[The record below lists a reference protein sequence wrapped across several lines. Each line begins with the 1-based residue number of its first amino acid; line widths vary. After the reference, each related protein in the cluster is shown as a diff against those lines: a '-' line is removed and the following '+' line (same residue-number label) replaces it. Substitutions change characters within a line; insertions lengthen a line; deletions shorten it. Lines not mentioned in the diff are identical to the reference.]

1 MKAIRIHEYGGPEVL
16 RYEDAPDPILG
27 DDDVLVR
34 VHATSVNPVDW
45 KVRKGL
51 AKDSLK
57 YELPMIPGWDL
68 SGVVLA
74 TGARVTRFLTKGEDV
89 YGRPDIKRNGAYAEL
104 IAVRATELAK
114 KPESI
119 DHVQAASVP
128 LTALTAWQ
136 ALFDAPPG
144 FQGARLQPGQTVLV
158 HAASGGVGSFATQL
172 AKQHGARVIGTC
184 STANVE
190 FVRSLGADEVVD
202 YTKTRFEDAVHDAD
216 VVLDLVGGDTAERSW
231 KTLKKGG
238 ILVSIVSPPSAE
250 VAATHGAR
258 AGYVFVQP
266 SADQLASIATMI
278 DAGKLRTNVS
288 KVLPLAQAREAH
300 ELSES
305 RHVRGKIVLT
315 CA

>member
-74 TGARVTRFLTKGEDV
+74 TGARVTRFLTKGEEV
-89 YGRPDIKRNGAYAEL
+89 YGRPDIKRNGAYAER
-104 IAVRATELAK
+104 IAVRASELAQ

-119 DHVQAASVP
+119 DHIQAASVP
-128 LTALTAWQ
+128 LVALTAWQ

-144 FQGARLQPGQTVLV
+144 FQGAHLQPGQTVLV
-158 HAASGGVGSFATQL
+158 HAASGGVGSFAVQL

-184 STANVE
+184 SGANAE

-202 YTKTRFEDAVHDAD
+202 YTKTRFEDAVHDVD

-238 ILVSIVSPPSAE
+238 ILVSIVSTPSAE
-250 VAATHGAR
+250 AAAKHGAR